1 LYYYIQS
8 LLNPKDDESDFPL
21 PKFSNTVQPL
31 LLGTIITD
39 QEQKDLSYQMKSEL
53 VHHIR

>member
-1 LYYYIQS
+1 MQS
-8 LLNPKDDESDFPL
+8 FLNTPKNNENSFLLPR
-21 PKFSNTVQPL
+21 FSNTIQPL
-31 LLGTIITD
+31 LLGTVATN